1 MSQNIW
7 WPQKLLLFF
16 LFSFLNQQLI
26 KKNMSIKIMFLLLL
40 TKNMK
45 ADRLIKSEG

>member
-16 LFSFLNQQLI
+16 FLNQQLI

-45 ADRLIKSEG
+45 ADSLIKSEG

>member
-7 WPQKLLLFF
+7 WPQSYYFF
-16 LFSFLNQQLI
+16 FNQQLI
-26 KKNMSIKIMFLLLL
+26 KKNMSIKIMFSLLL

-45 ADRLIKSEG
+45 ADSLIKSEG

>member
-1 MSQNIW
+1 MIQNIW
-7 WPQKLLLFF
+7 WPQKYLLLF
-16 LFSFLNQQLI
+16 LIQQLI

-45 ADRLIKSEG
+45 ADSLIKFEG

>member
-7 WPQKLLLFF
+7 WPQKLLLF
-16 LFSFLNQQLI
+16 FLNQQLI

-45 ADRLIKSEG
+45 ADSLIKSEG

>member
-1 MSQNIW
+1 MIQNIW
-7 WPQKLLLFF
+7 WPQKYLLLLFF
-16 LFSFLNQQLI
+16 LIQQLI

-45 ADRLIKSEG
+45 ADSLIKFEG

>member
-16 LFSFLNQQLI
+16 FFNQQLI

-45 ADRLIKSEG
+45 ADSLIKSEG